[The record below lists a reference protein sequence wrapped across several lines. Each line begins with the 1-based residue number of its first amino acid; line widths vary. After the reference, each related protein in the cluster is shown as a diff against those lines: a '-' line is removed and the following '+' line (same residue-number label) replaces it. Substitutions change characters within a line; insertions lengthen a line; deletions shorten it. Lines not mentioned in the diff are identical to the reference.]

1 MNDLDLPEFIDVTT
15 MNLNNLMYSKKP
27 HKIDTTQSFIKKSY
41 KKYMNDILQNDTQK
55 RKMQQENDTLK
66 QENDT
71 LKQENDTHENE
82 KNAQKNTE
90 NKKTNT
96 IYKEYTNELNALLI
110 KSNIMN
116 QITLIHEVSE
126 SDNKTHLHQLYNM
139 LKNTLIIHGDTL
151 YKMTDFTNEIDNYL
165 SLIEL
170 NYNRCII
177 HKMISN
183 IKNNNYMENIY
194 FREATYAVSNVPP
207 MSVTERMSI
216 EENLPQFRY
225 SRQIKKK
232 QAPFNVDDIVGAK
245 DKENK
250 WWLARIL
257 HRFDAPETE
266 DYWYYVRF
274 ENHGPLH
281 DEWICSKTYRVRY
294 FNPKKHFLKSKR
306 VITSFNKKTLKK

>member
-1 MNDLDLPEFIDVTT
+1 MDDLDLPEFIDVST
-15 MNLNNLMYSKKP
+15 MNLNNLMYSTKP
-27 HKIDTTQSFIKKSY
+27 QKRDTTQSFVKKYY
-41 KKYMNDILQNDTQK
+41 KKYMNDILQIDTQK

-66 QENDT
+66 KEKTIQIDT
-71 LKQENDTHENE
+71 QKTIQIDT
-82 KNAQKNTE
+82 QKTIP
-90 NKKTNT
+90 KNT
-96 IYKEYTNELNALLI
+96 IYKEYTNELNTLLI

-126 SDNKTHLHQLYNM
+126 SDDKTHLHQLYNM
-139 LKNTLIIHGDTL
+139 LKNTLIIHGKTL

-266 DYWYYVRF
+266 DYWYYIRF

-306 VITSFNKKTLKK
+306 VITTC

>member
-1 MNDLDLPEFIDVTT
+1 MDDLDLPEFIDVST
-15 MNLNNLMYSKKP
+15 MNLNNLMYSTKP
-27 HKIDTTQSFIKKSY
+27 QKRDTTQSFVKKYY
-41 KKYMNDILQNDTQK
+41 KKYMNDILQIDTQK

-66 QENDT
+66 KEKTIQIDT
-71 LKQENDTHENE
+71 QKTIQIDT
-82 KNAQKNTE
+82 QKTIP
-90 NKKTNT
+90 KNT
-96 IYKEYTNELNALLI
+96 IYKEYTNELNTLLI

-126 SDNKTHLHQLYNM
+126 SDDKTHLHQLYNM
-139 LKNTLIIHGDTL
+139 LKNTLIIHGKTL
-151 YKMTDFTNEIDNYL
+151 YKMTNFTNEIDNYL

-194 FREATYAVSNVPP
+194 FREITYAVSNVPP

-232 QAPFNVDDIVGAK
+232 QSPFNVDDIVGAK

-266 DYWYYVRF
+266 DYWYYIRF

-306 VITSFNKKTLKK
+306 VITTC

>member
-1 MNDLDLPEFIDVTT
+1 MDDLDLPEFIDVST
-15 MNLNNLMYSKKP
+15 MNLNNLMYSTKP
-27 HKIDTTQSFIKKSY
+27 QKRDTTQSFVKKYY
-41 KKYMNDILQNDTQK
+41 KKYMNDILQIDTQK

-66 QENDT
+66 KEKTIQIDT
-71 LKQENDTHENE
+71 QKTIQIDT
-82 KNAQKNTE
+82 QKTIP
-90 NKKTNT
+90 KNT
-96 IYKEYTNELNALLI
+96 IYKEYTNELNTLLI

-126 SDNKTHLHQLYNM
+126 SDDKTHLHQLYNM
-139 LKNTLIIHGDTL
+139 LKNTLIIHGKTL
-151 YKMTDFTNEIDNYL
+151 YKMTNFTNEIDNYL

-194 FREATYAVSNVPP
+194 FREITYAVSNVPP

-266 DYWYYVRF
+266 DYWYYIRF

-306 VITSFNKKTLKK
+306 VITTC

>member
-1 MNDLDLPEFIDVTT
+1 MDDLDLPEFIDVTT
-15 MNLNNLMYSKKP
+15 MNLNNLMYSTKP
-27 HKIDTTQSFIKKSY
+27 QKRDTTQSFVKKSY
-41 KKYMNDILQNDTQK
+41 KNYIKDLLQIDTQK
-55 RKMQQENDTLK
+55 RKTPQENNTQKDT
-66 QENDT
+66 QNNT
-71 LKQENDTHENE
+71 
-82 KNAQKNTE
+82 QK
-90 NKKTNT
+90 NT
-96 IYKEYTNELNALLI
+96 IYKEYTNELNAILI

-126 SDNKTHLHQLYNM
+126 SDDKTHLHQLYNM
-139 LKNTLIIHGDTL
+139 LKNTLIIHGDAL

-194 FREATYAVSNVPP
+194 FREITYAVSNVPP

-232 QAPFNVDDIVGAK
+232 QSPFNVDDIVGAK

-266 DYWYYVRF
+266 DYWYYIRF

-306 VITSFNKKTLKK
+306 VITTC

>member
-1 MNDLDLPEFIDVTT
+1 MDDLDLPEFIDVST
-15 MNLNNLMYSKKP
+15 MNLNNLMYSTKP
-27 HKIDTTQSFIKKSY
+27 QKRDTTQSFVKKYY
-41 KKYMNDILQNDTQK
+41 KKYMNDILQIDTQK

-66 QENDT
+66 KENDTMQQENDT
-71 LKQENDTHENE
+71 LKKE

-96 IYKEYTNELNALLI
+96 IYKEYTNELNTLLI

-126 SDNKTHLHQLYNM
+126 SDDKTHLHQLYNM
-139 LKNTLIIHGDTL
+139 LKNTLIIHGKTL

-266 DYWYYVRF
+266 DYWYYIRF

-306 VITSFNKKTLKK
+306 VITTC

>member
-1 MNDLDLPEFIDVTT
+1 
-15 MNLNNLMYSKKP
+15 
-27 HKIDTTQSFIKKSY
+27 
-41 KKYMNDILQNDTQK
+41 
-55 RKMQQENDTLK
+55 
-66 QENDT
+66 
-71 LKQENDTHENE
+71 
-82 KNAQKNTE
+82 
-90 NKKTNT
+90 
-96 IYKEYTNELNALLI
+96 
-110 KSNIMN
+110 MN

-126 SDNKTHLHQLYNM
+126 SDDKTYLHQLYNM

-194 FREATYAVSNVPP
+194 FREVTYAVSNVPP
-207 MSVTERMSI
+207 MSVTERISI
-216 EENLPQFRY
+216 ETTLPQFRY

-232 QAPFNVDDIVGAK
+232 RSPFNVDDIVGAK

-266 DYWYYVRF
+266 DYWYYIRF

-306 VITSFNKKTLKK
+306 VITTC

>member
-1 MNDLDLPEFIDVTT
+1 MDDLDLPEFIDVST
-15 MNLNNLMYSKKP
+15 MNLNNLMYSTKP
-27 HKIDTTQSFIKKSY
+27 QKRGTTQSFVKKYY
-41 KKYMNDILQNDTQK
+41 KKYMNDILQIDTQK

-66 QENDT
+66 KEKTIQIDT
-71 LKQENDTHENE
+71 QKTIQIDT
-82 KNAQKNTE
+82 QKTIP
-90 NKKTNT
+90 KNT
-96 IYKEYTNELNALLI
+96 IYKEYTNELNTLLI

-126 SDNKTHLHQLYNM
+126 SDDKTHLHQLYNM
-139 LKNTLIIHGDTL
+139 LKNTLIIHGKTL

-194 FREATYAVSNVPP
+194 FREITYAVSNVPP

-266 DYWYYVRF
+266 DYWYYIRF

-306 VITSFNKKTLKK
+306 VITTC

>member
-1 MNDLDLPEFIDVTT
+1 
-15 MNLNNLMYSKKP
+15 
-27 HKIDTTQSFIKKSY
+27 
-41 KKYMNDILQNDTQK
+41 
-55 RKMQQENDTLK
+55 
-66 QENDT
+66 
-71 LKQENDTHENE
+71 
-82 KNAQKNTE
+82 
-90 NKKTNT
+90 
-96 IYKEYTNELNALLI
+96 
-110 KSNIMN
+110 
-116 QITLIHEVSE
+116 
-126 SDNKTHLHQLYNM
+126 M
-139 LKNTLIIHGDTL
+139 LKNTLIIHGDIL

-274 ENHGPLH
+274 ENHGPFH

-294 FNPKKHFLKSKR
+294 FNPKKHFLKCKR
-306 VITSFNKKTLKK
+306 VITSFNKKTC